1 MSERKVINK
10 WLDPEFDPSK
20 VVVEKKLQKTSC
32 GIRMML
38 PMTVSCLNCG
48 NYMGIGTKFNMRL
61 ETVLDEDYLGI
72 KIYRFYF
79 KCTKCFVE
87 VTFKTDPKNHDYVCE
102 WGLKKKPQYWKDIEL
117 AEEEYKAI
125 RAKEMKDDAMKSLEY
140 KKEDT
145 KIEMEILDAI
155 DQVKSLNKKLG
166 ILNVEDTIIE
176 IINNKKKEKEKEKE
190 ENESLNINDSNEIL
204 DDRIKI
210 LLKNKRIKDFT
221 IDKDKEIKT
230 KSNINKFINKNSFVN
245 CEDESE
251 EE

>member
-117 AEEEYKAI
+117 AEEEYKSAK
-125 RAKEMKDDAMKSLEY
+125 AKEMKDDAMKSLEY

-145 KIEMEILDAI
+145 KIEMDILDAI

-166 ILNVEDTIIE
+166 VLNVEDTIIE
-176 IINNKKKEKEKEKE
+176 IIQNNKKQKEKEIERQQ
-190 ENESLNINDSNEIL
+190 EIL
-204 DDRIKI
+204 NTDNTNELLDERISN
-210 LLKNKRIKDFT
+210 LLKNKRIQDFS
-221 IDKDKEIKT
+221 DKVV
-230 KSNINKFINKNSFVN
+230 KSKSSINKFINKNSFVN
-245 CEDESE
+245 CDEDSDE
-251 EE
+251 